1 MSDAKEAQLGPKPQL
16 VITSV
21 DTSSANYVSRT
32 HRGLQGPCQGQ
43 SGAVK
48 DMMEPR
54 LNEHI
59 YVGVSVVNK
68 ANLQCPT

>member
-54 LNEHI
+54 LNFWA
-59 YVGVSVVNK
+59 SVVNK